1 VLGDL
6 MCELL
11 WFAANNGYYIE
22 YNIND
27 TWKEWKPEMGYDLET
42 KYRFIGESPITLE
55 YIIK

>member
-1 VLGDL
+1 

-55 YIIK
+55 YIIE